1 MTKPTYE
8 ELEAQVKQLA
18 AENAA
23 LKSGKLFFM
32 YSDETGFEIH
42 KNQES
47 AIASAKDMIAVCREE
62 AAQDGWPE
70 DADTICW
77 GVIMQKAVETN
88 FEKPSEQNGWIG
100 WSEYKLNPE
109 LETTATDAAIASLRA
124 EGVEMFAQYL
134 KDKYEGIE
142 YSLIG
147 EYYTNGEEDRISD
160 QGEID
165 CARDFAAQLRSQSEV
180 QS

>member
-1 MTKPTYE
+1 MGKQTIE

-23 LKSGKLFFM
+23 LKQVAMDYADLADSRLSEMTANCESDCRRECYEFTNKL
-32 YSDETGFEIH
+32 
-42 KNQES
+42 
-47 AIASAKDMIAVCREE
+47 
-62 AAQDGWPE
+62 P
-70 DADTICW
+70 
-77 GVIMQKAVETN
+77 
-88 FEKPSEQNGWIG
+88 
-100 WSEYKLNPE
+100 
-109 LETTATDAAIASLRA
+109 ATDAAIASLHA
-124 EGVEMFAQYL
+124 EGVEMYAQHL

-147 EYYTNGEEDRISD
+147 EYYTDGEEDRVSD

-165 CARDFAAQLRSQSEV
+165 CALAFAAQLRSKSEV